1 MTKKTM
7 FGCVGMI
14 AVMTLAGCGKD
25 TDTSKYL
32 LDEDYSQYV
41 SVCEYKGVETS
52 KIVFDVTDEE
62 IQEQIDQL
70 LYEYVSYEEIT
81 GRGVELGDMV
91 NLDYTASLDEE
102 TDTASDSDR
111 DKEAIEEEYSGTDEE
126 IVVGEGVLYPE
137 VEDAL
142 IGMKAGDSKTVEVV
156 LTEDYAEE
164 EDVGQKLSVEVKLN
178 TIDEEILPEYND
190 DFVKEN
196 TDYDSMEAYE
206 TSVKEEL
213 MQDKEEEYKAASQE
227 EIFDYLVEHS
237 EFNGYPDALYTQCE
251 EEYDNNNAFYAAM
264 WQMDLEDYLELLGIT
279 DADREEGIQSMIK
292 QELVVGAIAQKEG
305 ITCND
310 KEVRQFAEDIYEEYD
325 YDSVEDFLQDYSDR
339 EIGQEIIYQ
348 KVATL
353 LYDNATYKEKTE
365 EEYLAEQEA
374 EYEDESDDSSLD
386 EE

>member
-7 FGCVGMI
+7 FGCIGMV

-25 TDTSKYL
+25 TDISKYL
-32 LDEDYSQYV
+32 LDEDYSRYV

-52 KIVFDVTDEE
+52 KIIYDVTNEE

-81 GRGVELGDMV
+81 DREVQLGDMV
-91 NLDYTASLDEE
+91 NLDYTASLDEK

-111 DKEAIEEEYSGTDEE
+111 DKESIEEEYSGTDEE

-142 IGMKAGDSKTVEVV
+142 IGMKPGDSKTVEVV

-164 EDVGQKLSVEVKLN
+164 EDIGKKMSVEVKLN
-178 TIDEEILPEYND
+178 TIDKEILPEYND

-196 TDYDSMEAYE
+196 TDYASMEAYE
-206 TSVKEEL
+206 AAVKEEL
-213 MQDKEEEYKAASQE
+213 MQDKEEEYKAVAQE
-227 EIFDYLVEHS
+227 EIFDYLIENS

-264 WQMDLEDYLELLGIT
+264 WQMELEDYLDLLGIT
-279 DADREEGIQSMIK
+279 DEEREEGIQSMIK

-305 ITCND
+305 ITCDD

-325 YDSVEDFLQDYSDR
+325 YDSVEDFLEDYSER
-339 EIGQEIIYQ
+339 EIGQEIIYE
-348 KVATL
+348 KVAAL

-365 EEYLAEQEA
+365 EEYLAEQEE
-374 EYEDESDDSSLD
+374 EYEDESDDSLLD

>member
-279 DADREEGIQSMIK
+279 DAEREEGIQSMIK